1 MTMQLTAHA
10 PLVEEST
17 SSLVENPRHRFLLQR
32 AIEHP
37 SDWLRVS

>member
-1 MTMQLTAHA
+1 MQITADA

-17 SSLVENPRHRFLLQR
+17 SSLAANPRQRLPLQR
-32 AIEHP
+32 AVELP